1 MCKSNP
7 YQTNKLMKQV
17 FIAVFVCF
25 GFSSL
30 ATFADENQPTPEQLE
45 YLEQAKS
52 LWNSL
57 DRRNGEIKLPN
68 GVATLNVPESFYYL
82 SPEDAEKV
90 LVQVWGNPPGA
101 GSDTLGMLF
110 PSESTPFDSGSW
122 GVTIE
127 YEEDGHVSDE
137 EADEINYDEL
147 LSQMKEE
154 TRQASDQRLKN
165 GYESIELMGWAAT
178 PYYDKESHK
187 LHWAKELKFGD
198 DADHTLNYN
207 IRVLGRKGVLQL
219 NFIAGMD
226 QKALIDSKVDSVLA
240 MADFDEGSKY
250 GDFNPDIDKV
260 AAYGIGALVAGTV
273 LAKPGLLVAGLLFLK
288 KFGIF
293 ILVGLGALVKGL
305 FGRKKTA

>member
-1 MCKSNP
+1 
-7 YQTNKLMKQV
+7 MKQV